1 MNGFNDVIVNSPIR
15 WAGSKKK
22 ILNEMLNTF
31 PKNKKNYIEMFL
43 GSGVVLLNVLD
54 NNKKVLKY
62 KNFYVNDINSNII
75 NFYISLRDNIDD
87 VIIKM
92 KEFENKYN
100 SYSMDEKEEY
110 YYKIRYDF
118 NNMDSGNE
126 KALLFYFLMKT
137 GFNGVYRENKNGKF
151 NVPFGRKEKI
161 VVNEEYLHKVS
172 ESIQNV
178 KFYNLE
184 YKDFLKEMKKNKKLD
199 DAFVYCHP
207 PYLPDDDLVSQKQE
221 LYTSDSF
228 NHKLFFENFVEL
240 KQKPDIM
247 ISMADSKIANIIYNN
262 KPFNRIDMREIVRTI
277 NPKKLFSSKEVAF
290 INYELETVEK
300 ND

>member
-1 MNGFNDVIVNSPIR
+1 MNDFKDIIVNSPIR

-31 PKNKKNYIEMFL
+31 PKSKKNYIEMFL

-54 NNKKVLKY
+54 NKDILGY
-62 KNFYVNDINSNII
+62 KNFYVNDINGNVI
-75 NFYISLRDNIDD
+75 NFYILLRDNIDD

-92 KEFENKYN
+92 KKFEEKYN
-100 SYSMDEKEEY
+100 NYSMDEKEEY

-118 NNMDSGNE
+118 NNIDSQNE

-151 NVPFGRKEKI
+151 NVPFGRKERI
-161 VVNEEYLHKVS
+161 IINEDYLHKVS

-184 YKDFLKEMKKNKKLD
+184 YKDFLKEMKKSKKLD
-199 DAFVYCHP
+199 DAFVYCDP
-207 PYLPDDDLVSQKQE
+207 PYLPDDNLVCQKQE
-221 LYTSDSF
+221 LYTSYSF
-228 NHKLFFENFVEL
+228 NHKIFYEALVGL

-247 ISMADSKIANIIYNN
+247 ISMSESKLANIIYNS
-262 KPFNRIDMREIVRTI
+262 KPFHKIDMREIVRTI
-277 NPKKLFSSKEVAF
+277 NPKILFSSKEIAF
-290 INYELETVEK
+290 INYELEIVEK

>member
-1 MNGFNDVIVNSPIR
+1 MNGFKNIIVNSPIR

-31 PKNKKNYIEMFL
+31 PKNKRNYIEMFL

-54 NNKKVLKY
+54 NNDVLKY

-75 NFYISLRDNIDD
+75 NFYILLRDNIDE
-87 VIIKM
+87 VIIKI

-100 SYSMDEKEEY
+100 TFSLDEKENY
-110 YYKIRYDF
+110 YYKIRDDF
-118 NNMDSGNE
+118 NNMESGDE

-161 VVNEEYLHKVS
+161 VVNEEYLHKIS

-184 YKDFLKEMKKNKKLD
+184 YKDFLKEIKDNKKLD
-199 DAFVYCHP
+199 
-207 PYLPDDDLVSQKQE
+207 E
-221 LYTSDSF
+221 
-228 NHKLFFENFVEL
+228 
-240 KQKPDIM
+240 
-247 ISMADSKIANIIYNN
+247 
-262 KPFNRIDMREIVRTI
+262 R
-277 NPKKLFSSKEVAF
+277 
-290 INYELETVEK
+290 
-300 ND
+300 